1 MINSF
6 GKFISLMIPV
16 MTILMIV
23 IIVARYFFGI
33 GLTGLQE
40 LVLYIH
46 ALIFLGCAGYVHY
59 RDEHVRVDIFYRE
72 SSDLYKRNINYITC
86 FLFKL
91 KNKPS
96 ALFQSLTG
104 LSLRQVDMTKLQS
117 FPEKGT
123 FSSYY
128 FICEVQGHINDE
140 KVSGALKDLEL
151 HCSEFQLLGVFEQ
164 SDFRSR

>member
-1 MINSF
+1 MYIEKMINSF

-72 SSDLYKRNINYITC
+72 SSDLYKRNINY
-86 FLFKL
+86 F
-91 KNKPS
+91 
-96 ALFQSLTG
+96 
-104 LSLRQVDMTKLQS
+104 LSLVFLIPVCFVIGYYSIELIEMSWKIKEVSTEAGGLNYVYLQKTLIILFPMTLLL
-117 FPEKGT
+117 T
-123 FSSYY
+123 YLY
-128 FICEVQGHINDE
+128 
-140 KVSGALKDLEL
+140 
-151 HCSEFQLLGVFEQ
+151 QLLGGKWK
-164 SDFRSR
+164 

>member
-1 MINSF
+1 MYIEKMINSF

-59 RDEHVRVDIFYRE
+59 KDEHVRVDIFYRE
-72 SSDLYKRNINYITC
+72 SSDLYKRNINY
-86 FLFKL
+86 F
-91 KNKPS
+91 
-96 ALFQSLTG
+96 
-104 LSLRQVDMTKLQS
+104 LSLVFLIPVCFVIGYYSIELIEMSWKIKEVSTEAGGLNYVYLQKTLIILFPMTLLL
-117 FPEKGT
+117 T
-123 FSSYY
+123 YLY
-128 FICEVQGHINDE
+128 
-140 KVSGALKDLEL
+140 
-151 HCSEFQLLGVFEQ
+151 QLLGGKWK
-164 SDFRSR
+164 